1 LEGSLKSAFN
11 HRIKPIKTE
20 HPLDY
25 NKNGALIV
33 ISDGDIIRNQV
44 EKGKPLPLGFDKW
57 SKMRYDNKQFLLNA
71 VDYLMDKTGVISL
84 KNKEVKL
91 KFLDQNKIVAE
102 LSFWQWL
109 NLLLPLLL
117 IIPAGLAF
125 NYWRK
130 QKYAR

>member
-1 LEGSLKSAFN
+1 
-11 HRIKPIKTE
+11 
-20 HPLDY
+20 
-25 NKNGALIV
+25 
-33 ISDGDIIRNQV
+33 
-44 EKGKPLPLGFDKW
+44 
-57 SKMRYDNKQFLLNA
+57 
-71 VDYLMDKTGVISL
+71 MDKTGVISL

-117 IIPAGLAF
+117 IILAGLTF

-130 QKYAR
+130 RKYAK